1 MSTKSWSTSFFLIRR
16 RVFQGDTFSPLVC
29 FNPIVKLANSL
40 KDEGFSLCLPV
51 PNSEGLPPIGHCTHF
66 TQRALRCFAPSNFSK
81 SQHSKL
87 IKRLARTVSPA
98 PISSSLLRNLV
109 LSRTSV
115 YSFQFICFLLTT
127 HGTTLHVPF
136 FFAIIFA

>member
-87 IKRLARTVSPA
+87 IKRLARTSILCSHTIFTA
-98 PISSSLLRNLV
+98 WRLV
-109 LSRTSV
+109 NRTLINQFKV
-115 YSFQFICFLLTT
+115 YSLSTHSVSYTHLTLPT
-127 HGTTLHVPF
+127 IYSV
-136 FFAIIFA
+136 